1 MAEIFPALASD
12 PPLLPFAPPFLG
24 SLLDRR
30 LFVVLA
36 LIRIPLAPSL
46 WILRVV
52 ARCPALTSHDSYIC
66 AAQSCLM

>member
-1 MAEIFPALASD
+1 MAEIFPAFASD
-12 PPLLPFAPPFLG
+12 PPLLPFAPPFLR
-24 SLLDRR
+24 SLFDGR

-36 LIRIPLAPSL
+36 LIRIPLTLGL

-52 ARCPALTSHDSYIC
+52 ARCPALTSHVDYIC